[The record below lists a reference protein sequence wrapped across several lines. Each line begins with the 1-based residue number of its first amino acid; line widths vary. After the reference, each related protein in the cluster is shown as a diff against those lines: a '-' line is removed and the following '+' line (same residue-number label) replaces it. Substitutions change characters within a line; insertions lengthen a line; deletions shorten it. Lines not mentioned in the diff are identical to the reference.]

1 MDHGTS
7 ISYAFC
13 YARSICDGHQWWG
26 MPITF
31 KNKPLLNPL
40 PHDIMTF
47 HLVGLDVFIGG
58 NFKKDEN
65 IFNQNKRV
73 YSYN

>member
-7 ISYAFC
+7 ISY
-13 YARSICDGHQWWG
+13 
-26 MPITF
+26 TF
-31 KNKPLLNPL
+31 VMLY

-73 YSYN
+73 YSHNELARLRH